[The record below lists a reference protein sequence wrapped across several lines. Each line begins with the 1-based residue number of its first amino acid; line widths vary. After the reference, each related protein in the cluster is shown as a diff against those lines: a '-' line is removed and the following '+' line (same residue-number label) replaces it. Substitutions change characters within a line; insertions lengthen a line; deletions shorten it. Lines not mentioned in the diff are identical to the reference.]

1 MSVVALPGV
10 VTASDRKAF
19 LLNEFAAS
27 FDKYVADYGEEPE
40 AFIAIMGGVKQPCRC
55 SWTTQGDS
63 EGMSLAVLA
72 IGAAVLTKE
81 LVNPDR

>member
-10 VTASDRKAF
+10 VTESDRKAF
-19 LLNEFAAS
+19 LINEFAAS
-27 FDKYVADYGEEPE
+27 FDTYVAHYGREPE
-40 AFIAIMGGVKQPCRC
+40 AYIAILGGVKQPCRC
-55 SWTTQGDS
+55 SWTVQGDS

-72 IGAAVLTKE
+72 IGSAVLTKE

>member
-27 FDKYVADYGEEPE
+27 FDRYVADYGEEPE
-40 AFIAIMGGVKQPCRC
+40 CYVAVMGGVRQTCRT
-55 SWTTQGDS
+55 SWTMQGES
-63 EGMSLAVLA
+63 EGAAVAVLA
-72 IGAAVLTKE
+72 KAAVLMMKE
-81 LVNPDR
+81 VVT